1 MNKDVMSRVMEWETK
16 LKIKKLTLEE
26 LETWASV
33 KVGEVERSYIIL
45 FSITLFY
52 GIVFS
57 CLTILKYYA
66 FKTKAWDLGI
76 FTQSLWTT
84 LYANRFLYYTCE
96 LFVNPSGSFFAVHFS
111 PILFLVLPFYWLHS
125 TPETLLVLQSFV
137 VALAAFPI
145 YKLAREYAGGRI
157 VGLTFAVAYLMYPGV
172 QWVNWYD
179 FHVQAFLPFLFSY
192 AIYYVV
198 KENWSR
204 YFLFL
209 TLSLMCEE
217 HVAFISLFI
226 GLYIAWKYREGI
238 ILVFKKKK
246 PFTKELM
253 ISPLT
258 IAMSIIWYWFTL
270 WQRETFF
277 PINPLAINEFL
288 GSGNFSILGAKDP
301 LEIPLLVILRP
312 LNAVQALIYDGH
324 IKLFYIFL
332 LFGPLAFF
340 SFKAP
345 SALIPA
351 LPWFT
356 FSLLSQTLVHHTL
369 SHQYE
374 AYVVAFIFIAAIF
387 GLRKNFL
394 KKSELRG
401 VNRSLKKIIA
411 CSLIFF
417 VAASPLSPLVL
428 YFFPDQTIVY
438 VGEHEKL
445 LNEVIAKIPPNAT
458 VLTQDNIFPQ
468 VSNRLEAYVV
478 PNRFL
483 DTGIRELAVNFVNQT
498 IDKVEYILL
507 DGKTDNIATSLVL
520 LLLETKPEFKLIIS
534 KDDNTILLYQRKP

>member
-1 MNKDVMSRVMEWETK
+1 MVWEVK
-16 LKIKKLTLEE
+16 AKMRRLSLEE
-26 LETWASV
+26 FEAWMSIR
-33 KVGEVERSYIIL
+33 VGKIEYSYIIL
-45 FSITLFY
+45 LGFIIFY
-52 GIVFS
+52 GILFS
-57 CLTILKYYA
+57 SLTILRYCA
-66 FKTKAWDLGI
+66 FKAYAWDLGI
-76 FTQSLWTT
+76 FTQSLWTA
-84 LYANRFLYYTCE
+84 LYANRFFYYTCE

-137 VALAAFPI
+137 IALAAFPI

-157 VGLTFAVAYLMYPGV
+157 VGLAFAVAYLMYPGT

-192 AIYYVV
+192 TIYYVV

-209 TLSLMCEE
+209 TLSLICEE

-238 ILVFKKKK
+238 ILAFKKKK
-246 PFTKELM
+246 PFTTELM
-253 ISPLT
+253 IPALT
-258 IAMSIIWYWFTL
+258 IAISIIWYWFTL

-312 LNAVQALIYDGH
+312 INAVQALIYDGH
-324 IKLFYIFL
+324 IKLLYLSL

-345 SALIPA
+345 SALIPT

-356 FSLLSQTLVHHTL
+356 FSLLSQALVHHTL
-369 SHQYE
+369 GHHYE
-374 AYVVAFIFIAAIF
+374 AYIAAFVFVAAIF

-401 VNRSLKKIIA
+401 INKSLKKIMV

-417 VAASPLSPLVL
+417 VAATPFSPLVL

-445 LNEVIAKIPPNAT
+445 LNDIVAKIPQNAA
-458 VLTQDNIFPQ
+458 VLTQNNIFPR

-478 PNRFL
+478 PNVFL
-483 DTGIRELAVNFVNQT
+483 ETGIRELAVNFVNQT

-520 LLLETKPEFKLIIS
+520 SLLEAKPEFKLIIS
-534 KDDNTILLYQRKP
+534 EDNNTILLYQRKP